1 MSQRRQPDLSSS
13 YTSPYISHAPGKY
26 LNSHISN
33 TRHPFVTSLNQI
45 KVFVFG
51 IKCGTAVKHGNKKR
65 KVTFEQSGIINIYE
79 KKKEKKVDY
88 SQKHVV
94 IFQLEIVWK
103 KIIITIRQQQHLKK
117 IIDNKKCKGR
127 QVLNNT
133 WLECKEMPHWE

>member
-79 KKKEKKVDY
+79 KKKKKKK
-88 SQKHVV
+88 S
-94 IFQLEIVWK
+94 IIVRNMWLFFNWK
-103 KIIITIRQQQHLKK
+103 LFGKK
-117 IIDNKKCKGR
+117 S
-127 QVLNNT
+127 
-133 WLECKEMPHWE
+133 